1 MRRQACHILAVNLN
15 GTAIRLVPSGQ
26 NIDTGAVWSD
36 DRVNW
41 VVAEGCR
48 YLLKHL
54 DAAERLGD
62 GANAHGS
69 NATLPI
75 IAGFAQH
82 LRSLGDRI
90 WFGPTQETPE

>member
-1 MRRQACHILAVNLN
+1 M
-15 GTAIRLVPSGQ
+15 
-26 NIDTGAVWSD
+26 
-36 DRVNW
+36 NW

-75 IAGFAQH
+75 IVGFAQP
-82 LRSLGDRI
+82 LGSLGDRI
-90 WFGPTQETPE
+90 

>member
-1 MRRQACHILAVNLN
+1 MRRQARHILAVNLN

-26 NIDTGAVWSD
+26 NIEECAFTGAVWSD
-36 DRVNW
+36 DRMNW

-75 IAGFAQH
+75 IVGFAQP
-82 LRSLGDRI
+82 LGSLGDRI
-90 WFGPTQETPE
+90 